1 MEDFDKDPLDLFD
14 DDGDGVNEMCLLFDE
29 DEKGKSSGSKPPGN
43 SGCCVVLLAVGVSA
57 GMTAWGI
64 SYFLA

>member
-29 DEKGKSSGSKPPGN
+29 DKKQKGSNKPQGN
-43 SGCCVVLLAVGVSA
+43 NGCCIVFLMMGSAVLVAGWGV
-57 GMTAWGI
+57 TK
-64 SYFLA
+64 LNT